1 MRMLLGLLKP
11 LQFFNDIAGWLGRSV
26 SAIALA
32 LMVFVILLQVFCRY
46 VLGNALPWP
55 DEAARFCML
64 WLTGL
69 MAPVALRQGG
79 FVAID
84 TLATFLPRRGVAVL
98 ALLLFTVSLLVLVVS
113 AQLGWNHVKSG
124 WLFSSASLKL
134 PLHLIGLKVV
144 KLKLAW
150 MYMSL
155 LIGVWLM
162 IAVNVEMILRQVV
175 FLQSLTGTSAK
186 HGGLGRP
193 SSVPS
198 GLSVD

>member
-1 MRMLLGLLKP
+1 MRMLLALLKP
-11 LQFFNDIAGWLGRSV
+11 LQIFNDLAGWLGRSV

-134 PLHLIGLKVV
+134 PLHLIGLKAI

-155 LIGVWLM
+155 FIGVWLM
-162 IAVNVEMILRQVV
+162 IAVNVEMILRQVFV
-175 FLQSLTGTSAK
+175 LRCQEHHL
-186 HGGLGRP
+186 RP
-193 SSVPS
+193 IPTF
-198 GLSVD
+198 DTQRAE

>member
-1 MRMLLGLLKP
+1 MRMLLALLKP
-11 LQFFNDIAGWLGRSV
+11 LQIFNDLAGWLGRSV

-162 IAVNVEMILRQVV
+162 IAVNVEMILRQVFV
-175 FLQSLTGTSAK
+175 LRCQEHHL
-186 HGGLGRP
+186 RP
-193 SSVPS
+193 IPTF
-198 GLSVD
+198 DTQRAE

>member
-84 TLATFLPRRGVAVL
+84 TLATFLPRRGIALL

>member
-134 PLHLIGLKVV
+134 PLHLIGLKAI

-155 LIGVWLM
+155 FIGVWLM
-162 IAVNVEMILRQVV
+162 IAVNVEMILRQVFV
-175 FLQSLTGTSAK
+175 LRCQEHHL
-186 HGGLGRP
+186 RP
-193 SSVPS
+193 IPTF
-198 GLSVD
+198 DTQRAE

>member
-84 TLATFLPRRGVAVL
+84 TLATFLPRRGIALL

-162 IAVNVEMILRQVV
+162 IAVNVEMILRQVFV
-175 FLQSLTGTSAK
+175 LRCQEHHL
-186 HGGLGRP
+186 RP
-193 SSVPS
+193 IPTF
-198 GLSVD
+198 DTQRAE

>member
-1 MRMLLGLLKP
+1 MKVLLGLLKP

-113 AQLGWNHVKSG
+113 AQLGWNHVQSG

-134 PLHLIGLKVV
+134 PLHLIGLKAI

-155 LIGVWLM
+155 FIGVWLM
-162 IAVNVEMILRQVV
+162 IAVNVEMILRQVFV
-175 FLQSLTGTSAK
+175 LRCQEHHL
-186 HGGLGRP
+186 RP
-193 SSVPS
+193 IPTF
-198 GLSVD
+198 DTQRAE

>member
-1 MRMLLGLLKP
+1 
-11 LQFFNDIAGWLGRSV
+11 
-26 SAIALA
+26 
-32 LMVFVILLQVFCRY
+32 MVFVILLLVFCRY

-64 WLTGL
+64 WLTSL

-113 AQLGWNHVKSG
+113 AQLGWNHVQSG

-134 PLHLIGLKVV
+134 PLHLIGLKAI

-155 LIGVWLM
+155 FIGVWLM
-162 IAVNVEMILRQVV
+162 IAVNVEMILRQVFV
-175 FLQSLTGTSAK
+175 LRCQEHHL
-186 HGGLGRP
+186 RP
-193 SSVPS
+193 IPTF
-198 GLSVD
+198 DTQRAE